1 MKKIIIG
8 GGRAGR
14 DLAAQLP
21 ESVIIEINTK
31 KREKLLGLVGV
42 EVIIGDGSDEE
53 LLKRAGLDDAEAF
66 ISLTSNDDVNYRA
79 AAIAKKY
86 GVPKIIVRVEDPED
100 RERFQKL
107 GIESI
112 MFPTK
117 IVANLISDMMRSGFD
132 AEATEIRT
140 PFEKILVPILS
151 KNTVEKAFKEALFV
165 ASVARAEVTAVS
177 SEEIDRQEMESR
189 AMEMGVP
196 LKVLLGEEKLMDIIK
211 KHLHYS
217 GCIILDIVKEHLY
230 YPDCIII
237 DHEEL
242 GILDKLFNR
251 SVVLKLIKCASCPV
265 LVARTFR
272 YYERVLA
279 LLDSSDVSA
288 SVGRHA
294 VQIAHSCGAELHLLI
309 LEVVPGELIDGIKKM
324 GEKGNVRIIEN
335 WVQGNPMI
343 EAVKEV
349 KSGKYELAVIPWR
362 GTGVIRSDLIG
373 KIVNDA
379 PCSVLTVV

>member
-1 MKKIIIG
+1 MKKIIVG

-14 DLAAQLP
+14 ELAAQLP
-21 ESVIIEINTK
+21 GSVIIEINPE
-31 KREKLLGLVGV
+31 KREKLSELEGV
-42 EVIIGDGSDEE
+42 KVVIGDGSDEE
-53 LLKRAGLDDAEAF
+53 LLKRVGLADVEAF

-86 GVPKIIVRVEDPED
+86 AVPKIIVRVEDPED

-112 MFPTK
+112 MLPTE
-117 IVANLISDMMRSGFD
+117 IVANLIGDMMRFT
-132 AEATEIRT
+132 AEVTEIRM

-151 KNTVEKAFKEALFV
+151 KNTVEKAFKEALLI
-165 ASVARAEVTAVS
+165 ASVARAEVTAVLS
-177 SEEIDRQEMESR
+177 MGIDRQELESM

-196 LKVLLGEEKLMDIIK
+196 LKILLEEEKLMAIIK
-211 KHLHYS
+211 KHLHYP
-217 GCIILDIVKEHLY
+217 GCILMDHVKGHFY
-230 YPDCIII
+230 YPDCIIL
-237 DHEEL
+237 DQEEL
-242 GILDKLFNR
+242 GILDKLFKR
-251 SVVLKLIKCASCPV
+251 SVVLKLINCACCPV

-279 LLDSSDVSA
+279 LLDSSSTSE
-288 SVGRHA
+288 SVGRYA
-294 VQIAHSCGAELHLLI
+294 VQVAHLCGAKLHLLI
-309 LEVVPGELIDGIKKM
+309 LEIVQGELIDWIKKM
-324 GEKGNVRIIEN
+324 GEKGNVRIIEK
-335 WVQGNPMI
+335 WIEGNPGI

-349 KSGKYELAVIPWR
+349 RSRNYELAVIPWR
-362 GTGVIRSDLIG
+362 GTGVIRSDLIR

>member
-14 DLAAQLP
+14 DLAAQSP
-21 ESVIIEINTK
+21 ESVIIEINPE
-31 KREKLLGLVGV
+31 KREKLLGLAGV

-53 LLKRAGLDDAEAF
+53 LLKRAGLGDAGVF
-66 ISLTSNDDVNYRA
+66 ISLTGNDDVNYRA

-100 RERFQKL
+100 RGRFQKL

-117 IVANLISDMMRSGFD
+117 IVANLISDMVRSGFD
-132 AEATEIRT
+132 ASVETRT

-151 KNTVEKAFKEALFV
+151 KNTVEMAFKEALLV
-165 ASVARAEVTAVS
+165 ASVARAEVTAVL
-177 SEEIDRQEMESR
+177 SEGIDRQEMESR

-211 KHLHYS
+211 KHLHYP

-309 LEVVPGELIDGIKKM
+309 LEIVPSELIDGIKKM

-335 WVQGNPMI
+335 WVEGNPMI

-349 KSGKYELAVIPWR
+349 KSGNYELAVIPWK
-362 GTGVIRSDLIG
+362 GTGVIRSDLIR

>member
-21 ESVIIEINTK
+21 ESVIIEINTE
-31 KREKLLGLVGV
+31 KREKLLGLAGV

-53 LLKRAGLDDAEAF
+53 LLKRAGLEDAGVF

-79 AAIAKKY
+79 AAIAKRY

-117 IVANLISDMMRSGFD
+117 IVANLIGDMMRSGFD
-132 AEATEIRT
+132 ASTEIRM
-140 PFEKILVPILS
+140 PFEKILVPIIS
-151 KNTVEKAFKEALFV
+151 NDTVEKAFKEALLV
-165 ASVARAEVTAVS
+165 ASVMGAEVTAVS
-177 SEEIDRQEMESR
+177 SEEIGRQEMESR
-189 AMEMGVP
+189 AAELGVP
-196 LKVLLGEEKLMDIIK
+196 LKILLEEEKLMEIIK
-211 KHLHYS
+211 KHLHYP
-217 GCIILDIVKEHLY
+217 GCIIMDRVKEHFY
-230 YPDCIII
+230 YPDCIIL

-242 GILDKLFNR
+242 GILDKIFKR
-251 SVVLKLIKCASCPV
+251 SVVLKLIKCACCPI

-279 LLDSSDVSA
+279 LLDSSEVSA

-294 VQIAHSCGAELHLLI
+294 VQIAHFCGAELHLLI
-309 LEVVPGELIDGIKKM
+309 LEIVPGELIDGIKKI

-335 WVQGNPMI
+335 WVEGNPMI

-349 KSGKYELAVIPWR
+349 RSGNYELAVIPWR
-362 GTGVIRSDLIG
+362 GTGVIRSDLIR
-373 KIVNDA
+373 KIVNEA

>member
-1 MKKIIIG
+1 MKKIIVG

-14 DLAAQLP
+14 ELAAQLP
-21 ESVIIEINTK
+21 ESVIIELNQEK
-31 KREKLLGLVGV
+31 GEKLSELTGV

-53 LLKRAGLDDAEAF
+53 LLKRVGLEGVEAF
-66 ISLTSNDDVNYRA
+66 ISLTGNDDVNYRA
-79 AAIAKKY
+79 ATIAKKH
-86 GVPKIIVRVEDPED
+86 GVHKIIVRVEDPED

-107 GIESI
+107 GIEYI

-117 IVANLISDMMRSGFD
+117 IVANIIGDLVHFGAEGIS
-132 AEATEIRT
+132 T
-140 PFEKILVPILS
+140 PFEKILVPILD

-177 SEEIDRQEMESR
+177 SVDIDRQEMESR

-196 LKVLLGEEKLMDIIK
+196 LTILLEEENLMDIIK

-217 GCIILDIVKEHLY
+217 GCVIIDHVKERVYH
-230 YPDCIII
+230 PDCIII

-242 GILDKLFNR
+242 SILDKLFKR

-279 LLDSSDVSA
+279 LLDSSDTSE
-288 SVGRHA
+288 SVGKHA
-294 VQIAHSCGAELHLLI
+294 VQIAHLFGADLHLLI
-309 LEVVPGELIDGIKKM
+309 LEVVPGELIDGIKKLA
-324 GEKGNVRIIEN
+324 EKGNVRITEKWIE
-335 WVQGNPMI
+335 GNPMI
-343 EAVKEV
+343 EVVKEV
-349 KSGKYELAVIPWR
+349 KSGDYELVVVPRR
-362 GTGVIRSDLIG
+362 GTGVIRSDMIR